1 MKLVTFWQK
10 LIFCCVLVPFLQI
23 EGQCSVV
30 SNFQELDDAISNQET
45 TINIVDDITFSSD
58 ISTSPITSNITIE
71 ANKHILD
78 GNSTQQGFSFQDNN
92 VSINNIEMDNF
103 KKAKRGVAI
112 SLDNATLK
120 LTNSIFKSNSSDGDY
135 AGAISLM
142 NNSTANIYNSIFE
155 NNSAKTSGV
164 LYSKDSTLNI
174 YNSSFKNNKTTESQG
189 GVLTSYNNSTL
200 GVYNSIFENNF
211 ANSNGGAVS
220 IRNANVTIDNTAFKG
235 NSAQTGGGAVY
246 VYAKD
251 TENNTLKIYN
261 SVFENNS
268 AKYGGAVY
276 MYSKTGSTNSV
287 DINNTKFV
295 GNKAAYSG
303 GAVYVYSKDTAVTTV
318 NISNS
323 LFENNTTT
331 SGDENID
338 AWGTVYQYNSNVSI
352 NNTIFR
358 NNKTDGSGSAIYSN
372 GGTLNVNNS
381 IFENN
386 TGFASRGTI
395 SVYRSKTNISN
406 SIFRKNI
413 MEQASA
419 IYFYP
424 LGETMSVYNSS
435 FIENKILPGT
445 NKAIG
450 TIKINDGENGNVN
463 IYNSL
468 FKGNEGGN
476 PDSHVGSAI
485 LIVTSANL
493 NIYDSS
499 FINNKTLDGKKQG
512 AIVSSTWTET
522 YKSNPVVNIASING
536 NTYFG
541 GNSTS
546 DNGNVGVYNGFRST
560 LNLYAGSGTSII
572 FDDKIVSNK
581 NSKFTINGDVPS
593 NMDKRTGNSGT
604 VVFNADMR
612 QVESATDFY
621 NGTIQIGR
629 AMGADETSGY
639 TNFVGGAFKVYN
651 SPTLS
656 MMNGAINKMDA
667 SKWNISNNLNLK
679 IDVDIANR
687 VADYIDNNSLTGI
700 MTIDGLN
707 IYNEAGK
714 FENLEI
720 PVTNDGTN
728 FVLSDRARTVETPM
742 FIYAVNDTNLVSKGV
757 LGFKS
762 TNRFSPAV
770 LTSSVGAQVGAY
782 LSQVNV
788 NEEVFANYDSIMA
801 LSTADRI
808 AYKYRNRYA
817 IQDVVGEYRK
827 PELLESSKGMWYRP
841 YTTFESVN
849 LSNGP
854 MITSIGYGMLAGG
867 DSGIISLKR
876 GWDAVYSAYI
886 GYNGSHQSYSNV
898 GIDQNGGV
906 LGIGAMFFR
915 DKFFGGLTANVGANV
930 ANATNKFGEED
941 FTTLASSV
949 AGKIGYNLEFLEGKL
964 ILQPNFMMSYT
975 FVNTFDYT
983 NSSGYEISSDP
994 IHAIQI
1000 VPGIKLIGNL
1010 KKSWQPYLSLQMVW
1024 NAMDKT
1030 HFRAN
1035 EVSLPQMSID
1045 PYFQYGLGLQKKVGD
1060 RFTGF
1065 GQAMLRAGG
1074 RAGVAFTFGFRWAL

>member
-1 MKLVTFWQK
+1 MFV
-10 LIFCCVLVPFLQI
+10 
-23 EGQCSVV
+23 
-30 SNFQELDDAISNQET
+30 
-45 TINIVDDITFSSD
+45 
-58 ISTSPITSNITIE
+58 
-71 ANKHILD
+71 
-78 GNSTQQGFSFQDNN
+78 GNSVDK
-92 VSINNIEMDNF
+92 ID
-103 KKAKRGVAI
+103 
-112 SLDNATLK
+112 
-120 LTNSIFKSNSSDGDY
+120 
-135 AGAISLM
+135 
-142 NNSTANIYNSIFE
+142 AN
-155 NNSAKTSGV
+155 T
-164 LYSKDSTLNI
+164 
-174 YNSSFKNNKTTESQG
+174 NKTT
-189 GVLTSYNNSTL
+189 
-200 GVYNSIFENNF
+200 
-211 ANSNGGAVS
+211 GA
-220 IRNANVTIDNTAFKG
+220 
-235 NSAQTGGGAVY
+235 
-246 VYAKD
+246 
-251 TENNTLKIYN
+251 IYI
-261 SVFENNS
+261 
-268 AKYGGAVY
+268 
-276 MYSKTGSTNSV
+276 SV
-287 DINNTKFV
+287 D
-295 GNKAAYSG
+295 
-303 GAVYVYSKDTAVTTV
+303 
-318 NISNS
+318 
-323 LFENNTTT
+323 
-331 SGDENID
+331 
-338 AWGTVYQYNSNVSI
+338 
-352 NNTIFR
+352 
-358 NNKTDGSGSAIYSN
+358 
-372 GGTLNVNNS
+372 
-381 IFENN
+381 
-386 TGFASRGTI
+386 
-395 SVYRSKTNISN
+395 
-406 SIFRKNI
+406 
-413 MEQASA
+413 
-419 IYFYP
+419 
-424 LGETMSVYNSS
+424 SS
-435 FIENKILPGT
+435 
-445 NKAIG
+445 
-450 TIKINDGENGNVN
+450 
-463 IYNSL
+463 
-468 FKGNEGGN
+468 
-476 PDSHVGSAI
+476 
-485 LIVTSANL
+485 
-493 NIYDSS
+493 
-499 FINNKTLDGKKQG
+499 
-512 AIVSSTWTET
+512 
-522 YKSNPVVNIASING
+522 VNIASINS

-541 GNSTS
+541 NNSTTG
-546 DNGNVGVYNGFRST
+546 NGNVAIYNGSGK

-581 NSKFTINGDVPS
+581 NTKFTINGDVPS

-656 MMNGAINKMDA
+656 MMNGVINKMDA
-667 SKWNISNNLNLK
+667 SKWNISNNLKLK
-679 IDVDIANR
+679 LDVDIANR
-687 VADYIDNNSLTGI
+687 VADYIDNNSLTGT

-707 IYNEAGK
+707 IYNEAGE

-867 DSGIISLKR
+867 DSGIVSLKR

-1045 PYFQYGLGLQKKVGD
+1045 PYFQYGLGLQKKIGD